1 MVNISSTRHIRIR
14 PLSWKN
20 DICLRVNVFKDNG
33 SGGFTGKENNLF
45 LLLYIYILRAHSC
58 HVWYLAGPT
67 WELPNERDRPI
78 MSPRVVSFASY
89 YSLVEFVESIKT
101 VL

>member
-33 SGGFTGKENNLF
+33 SGGYTGKKITCF
-45 LLLYIYILRAHSC
+45 YFYVYILRAHSC
-58 HVWYLAGPT
+58 HIWYLAGSTREP
-67 WELPNERDRPI
+67 PNERDRPI
-78 MSPRVVSFASY
+78 LSPRVVSVASY
-89 YSLVEFVESIKT
+89 YSLVKFVESIKT

>member
-20 DICLRVNVFKDNG
+20 DICLQVNVFKDNG
-33 SGGFTGKENNLF
+33 SGGFTGKKKLVF
-45 LLLYIYILRAHSC
+45 IFIYILRAHSC

-67 WELPNERDRPI
+67 RELPNERDRPI
-78 MSPRVVSFASY
+78 LSPRVVS
-89 YSLVEFVESIKT
+89 
-101 VL
+101 